1 MEAPPAPPSAH
12 AQWALLPTTELVAF
26 WRRLGTYPN
35 LPDKGSFGEPVE
47 TIEIVPFNPKYRNDI
62 ASVILPI
69 QQSELNIPISLEAQ
83 PDLMDIPRYYQK
95 DNGNFWVALDKERV
109 VGTVALQDIGQ
120 QQGALRK
127 MFVTRAYRGPELGVS
142 GGLLKK
148 LLAWCRERGLRR
160 VFLGTSSKYPA
171 VPRFYEKNGF
181 KEIGRQELPPSFP
194 VMALDDKF
202 YALKL

>member
-1 MEAPPAPPSAH
+1 MEAPPSPPASH
-12 AQWALLPTTELVAF
+12 SHSALLPTTELVAF
-26 WRRLGTYPN
+26 WRRLGSYPN
-35 LPDKGSFGEPVE
+35 LPDKGSFGEPVD
-47 TIEIVPFNPKYRNDI
+47 TIEIVPFDPKYRNDV

-69 QQSELNIPISLEAQ
+69 QQSELSIPISLEAQ

-148 LLAWCRERGLRR
+148 LLAWCRERGLRG

-171 VPRFYEKNGF
+171 VHRFYEKNGF
-181 KEIGRQELPPSFP
+181 KQIGRQELPPSFP
-194 VMALDDKF
+194 VMGLDDRF
-202 YALKL
+202 YALEL

>member
-1 MEAPPAPPSAH
+1 MEAPPFEV
-12 AQWALLPTTELVAF
+12 ALLPTTELVAF

-35 LPDKGSFGEPVE
+35 LPDKGSFGEQPE
-47 TIEIVPFNPKYRNDI
+47 SIEIVPFSAKYREGI

-83 PDLMDIPRYYQK
+83 PDLMDIPRYYQR

-127 MFVTRAYRGPELGVS
+127 MFVTRAYRGLELGVS
-142 GGLLKK
+142 GGLLKT
-148 LLAWCRERGLRR
+148 LVAWCRERGMRWI
-160 VFLGTSSKYPA
+160 FLGTSSKYPA
-171 VPRFYEKNGF
+171 VSRFYEKNGF

-194 VMALDDKF
+194 AMGLDDKF
-202 YALKL
+202 YAMKL